1 MLILDTIHQILR
13 RWKKVG
19 NYAKAYADLLTW
31 DGDMNTWQEKRDKLP
46 FRPFVENFDRAFDPI
61 ADLVAPKI
69 AEYKAKRE
77 EKYNALKESNPVQ
90 STVGN
95 IAGEFAKYG
104 AGYAAL
110 GPLASKAPGLAAIK
124 NPTAKFLATEG
135 AKDLAVGTAIRG
147 IEGVADK
154 QSPTEIGKNI
164 IKYIPMD
171 LAFNAGMLG
180 AGKIAKKV
188 IDNADMLTKIKRPIN
203 IEDHVKESIKKMQVN
218 KTNNNPRTLRIFSLR
233 PSAVLTSVTL
243 SKSTT

>member
-1 MLILDTIHQILR
+1 MSPRYKFNPSSGTLGTYMDEVKKKYEPIKTTKPTSEGM
-13 RWKKVG
+13 KKVG

-61 ADLVAPKI
+61 TDLVAPKT

-124 NPTAKFLATEG
+124 NPIVKLSFKCRAAIVHLFL
-135 AKDLAVGTAIRG
+135 LAAG
-147 IEGVADK
+147 I
-154 QSPTEIGKNI
+154 
-164 IKYIPMD
+164 
-171 LAFNAGMLG
+171 
-180 AGKIAKKV
+180 
-188 IDNADMLTKIKRPIN
+188 LTI
-203 IEDHVKESIKKMQVN
+203 S
-218 KTNNNPRTLRIFSLR
+218 
-233 PSAVLTSVTL
+233 SVTICRIL
-243 SKSTT
+243 PSS